1 MKQFLTVLK
10 FELSNYFKKKSFIIS
25 TVIIALVMVVGLS
38 IPNFIDMSSI
48 LPTAD
53 ENKTNVEEIADENET
68 NVEDQTNFAIYDK
81 NNIIPNKEI
90 LNAYFP
96 NSNWKVVKNQSELNK
111 LVENEDVEA
120 GFNIDSLTKYDYVVQ
135 NTKFDDENKSIF
147 DEVLKNIYREKQI
160 TSKGM
165 DFKKVDKIYNTQ
177 IVSNVEILGKDSA
190 NNYFYAYILIFI
202 IYMMIIMYGQLIAMG
217 ITAEKSNRA
226 IEVLVTSTNTNNL
239 IFGKVIAGAI
249 ASIAQVG
256 IIMSSTF
263 IAYKANSEVWNGML
277 DNVFKIP
284 SELLATFAIFGIL
297 GYLFYSFI
305 YGALGALVSKTED
318 IGTSV
323 GPITMIFVIVFFIS
337 IFGLTNGDS
346 IVLKVCSYIPF
357 ASPMTMIVRVATGA
371 VTSAEF
377 IVSAL
382 ILIVSTV
389 LAGMG
394 GAKIYRMATL
404 MYGNPIKLRNALKW
418 IKSERD

>member
-25 TVIIALVMVVGLS
+25 TVIIALVMVIGLS
-38 IPNFIDMSSI
+38 LPNFIDMSSI

-53 ENKTNVEEIADENET
+53 ENET
-68 NVEDQTNFAIYDK
+68 NVEDVVEEDKTNFAIYDE
-81 NNIIPNKEI
+81 NSIIPNKEI

-111 LVENEDVEA
+111 LVENQDVEA
-120 GFNIDSLTKYDYVVQ
+120 GFNINSLTKYDYVVQ
-135 NTKFDDENKSIF
+135 NTKFDDENKIMF

-165 DFKKVDKIYNTQ
+165 DFKKVDKIYSTQ
-177 IVSNVEILGKDSA
+177 IVSNIEILGKDSA

-277 DNVFKIP
+277 DNVFKMP
-284 SELLATFAIFGIL
+284 PELIATFAIFGIL

-346 IVLKVCSYIPF
+346 VILKVCSYIPF

-377 IVSAL
+377 VISAL
-382 ILIVSTV
+382 ILIGSTV

-404 MYGNPIKLRNALKW
+404 MYGNPIKLKNALKW
-418 IKSERD
+418 IRSEKE

>member
-10 FELSNYFKKKSFIIS
+10 FELGNYFHKKSFIVS
-25 TVIIALVMVVGLS
+25 TIIIALVIIIGLS
-38 IPNFIDMSSI
+38 LPNFIDMSSI
-48 LPTAD
+48 LPVGD
-53 ENKTNVEEIADENET
+53 KNKTKVEEVTE
-68 NVEDQTNFAIYDK
+68 EDKTNFAIYDEK
-81 NNIIPNKEI
+81 NIISNKEE
-90 LNAYFP
+90 LNTYFP
-96 NSNWKVVKNQSELNK
+96 NSNWKVVKNQDELNK
-111 LVENEDVEA
+111 LVENQDVEA
-120 GFNIDSLTKYDYVVQ
+120 GFDVKSSTEYDYVVQ
-135 NTKFDDENKSIF
+135 NTKFDDENKYIF
-147 DEVLKNIYREKQI
+147 DELLKKEYRESKI
-160 TSKGM
+160 TSEGI
-165 DFKKVDKIYNTQ
+165 DFNKVDAIYNTQ
-177 IVSNVEILGKDSA
+177 IASNVEILGKDSA

-256 IIMSSTF
+256 VIMASAL
-263 IAYKANSEVWNGML
+263 IAYKVNSEVWNGLL

-284 SELLATFAIFGIL
+284 SELIVTFTIFGIL

-305 YGALGALVSKTED
+305 FGALGALVSKTEE

-323 GPITMIFVIVFFIS
+323 GPIIMIFMIVFFIS

-346 IVLKVCSYIPF
+346 MLIKVCSYIPF
-357 ASPMTMIVRVATGA
+357 ASPMTMIVRVATGT
-371 VTSAEF
+371 VTSVEF
-377 IVSAL
+377 IMSAL

-389 LAGMG
+389 LVGIG

-404 MYGNPIKLRNALKW
+404 MYGNPIKLKNALKW
-418 IKSERD
+418 LKSEK

>member
-25 TVIIALVMVVGLS
+25 TVIIALVMVIGLS
-38 IPNFIDMSSI
+38 LPNFIDMSSI

-53 ENKTNVEEIADENET
+53 ENET
-68 NVEDQTNFAIYDK
+68 NVEDVVEEDKTNFAIYDE
-81 NNIIPNKEI
+81 NSIIPNKEI

-111 LVENEDVEA
+111 LVESQDVEA

-135 NTKFDDENKSIF
+135 NTKFDDENKIMF

-165 DFKKVDKIYNTQ
+165 DFKKVDKIYSTQ

-277 DNVFKIP
+277 DNVFKMP
-284 SELLATFAIFGIL
+284 PELIATFAIFGIL

-346 IVLKVCSYIPF
+346 MILKVCSYIPF

-377 IVSAL
+377 VISAL
-382 ILIVSTV
+382 ILIGSTV

-404 MYGNPIKLRNALKW
+404 MYGNPIKLKNALKW
-418 IKSERD
+418 IRSEKE